1 MNANTYAAIGES
13 FPPLSSREPD
23 AAFVARW
30 ERENERLREIV
41 LSVKAADEKVKDE
54 VLRAGLMDP
63 RNAVIREEIKSFCA
77 IPYRRREGPLAPCEG
92 ITYGWK
98 GCPPHSPPVAETIS
112 LLRSASAFLILQFS
126 GLKHHSFQKHIH
138 EFTLSLEAVL
148 RGKGWKVLQSYSTGP
163 CRLCAKGCAESGDCR
178 QPQRRRFALESC
190 GFWVKSLCRAA
201 ARFPLC
207 GDGEWEIEWIR
218 DWNLPSQS
226 PPTYRA
232 VTGILL
238 VHG

>member
-1 MNANTYAAIGES
+1 MSAEDYIAQGES
-13 FPPLSSREPD
+13 FLPLSSREPE

-30 ERENERLREIV
+30 EREKERLRKIV
-41 LSVKAADEKVKDE
+41 LSAKAADEKVKDE
-54 VLRAGLMDP
+54 VFRAGLMNP
-63 RNAVIREEIKSFCA
+63 RSAVIREEIKSFCA
-77 IPYRRREGPLAPCEG
+77 IPYRRDDGPLAPCEG

-98 GCPPHSPPVAETIS
+98 GCPPHSPPAAVTVP
-112 LLRSASAFLILQFS
+112 LLRAASAFLILQFS
-126 GLKHHSFQKHIH
+126 GLKHHSFQKHVH
-138 EFTLSLEAVL
+138 EFTLALEKSLSE
-148 RGKGWKVLQSYSTGP
+148 KGYGVLQGYSTGP
-163 CRLCAKGCAESGDCR
+163 CRLCAKGCAGGKDCR
-178 QPQRRRFALESC
+178 QPARRRFALESC

-226 PPTYRA
+226 PLAYRA

-238 VHG
+238 G